1 MRSEMMTHASLK
13 RRDLSREIPGPRL
26 LYFDDLRAK
35 VTQNLCAVRTGDNM
49 TDIDYLKSR

>member
-13 RRDLSREIPGPRL
+13 RRDLSREISGPRL

-35 VTQNLCAVRTGDNM
+35 VAQNLCAIRTGDNM